1 MVNRT
6 ALMSNRKILITSPSL
21 NVNDNVSG
29 ISSLVADII
38 NYSKLDFVHFQLGS
52 KDGIKKNLIWGI
64 SQVIIYLKII
74 FVSLFRRYEFVHLNV
89 GLEKPSIMRDS
100 LVFFI
105 VNRIFRKKVVLHI
118 HGGYYLMHE
127 SQSRMLNFLLKNNF
141 KHAEAIIVLSD
152 LEKEILTKRY
162 GNLSFNVFPNAVD
175 TATLNGLSKQPV
187 KSGIRFVFM
196 ARIIKTKGIYTIS
209 ESLQYLNG
217 YFDRFSFD
225 IYGAGPDLEDWLAR
239 LREYPAFNF
248 TYHGVAAGMEK
259 WKALSGSDVLL
270 LPSLSGEGMPIAMIE
285 AMAAGCVV
293 IVTDVASVK
302 TVISDNVNGIL
313 LSESSPQ
320 LLAQKIRDVIDGK
333 INVNAIGNNA
343 EKYVEANLSLS
354 GYINKLETLYSTL

>member
-1 MVNRT
+1 
-6 ALMSNRKILITSPSL
+6 MSNRRILITSPSL
-21 NVNDNVSG
+21 KVKENVSG

-52 KDGIKKNLIWGI
+52 KDGVKKNFIWALI
-64 SQVIIYLKII
+64 QVKIYLEII

-89 GLEKPSIMRDS
+89 GLEKASIIRDS

-105 VNRIFRKKVVLHI
+105 VNRLFRKKVVLHI

-127 SQSRMLNFLLKNNF
+127 TKSRILNSLLKNIF
-141 KHAEAIIVLSD
+141 KHAEAIIVLSE
-152 LEKEILTKRY
+152 LEKEILSKRY

-175 TATLNGLSKQPV
+175 TNILNGLSKQPV
-187 KSGIRFVFM
+187 NSNIRFVFM
-196 ARIIKTKGIYTIS
+196 ARIIKVKGIYTIS
-209 ESLQYLNG
+209 ESLQYLTRC
-217 YFDRFSFD
+217 FDRFSFD
-225 IYGAGPDLEDWLAR
+225 IYGAGPDLEDWLAK
-239 LREYPAFNF
+239 LRKYPAFNF
-248 TYHGVAAGMEK
+248 TYHGVAGGIEK

-302 TVISDNVNGIL
+302 TVINDNVNGIL

-333 INVNAIGNNA
+333 IDVEAIGNNA
-343 EKYVEANLSLS
+343 KKYVEANLSLS